1 MFISRR
7 RGQPSPHLEWR
18 IRIFGVGAIL
28 AIAGMIADLSWMIW
42 MALAVL
48 LVGFLLRFLPQR
60 GSAEAGVEEDD
71 SESDQ
76 P

>member
-1 MFISRR
+1 MFVSRG
-7 RGQPSPHLEWR
+7 RGPASPHLEWR

-28 AIAGMIADLSWMIW
+28 AVAGMIAEMRWMVWI
-42 MALAVL
+42 ALAVL
-48 LVGFLLRFLPQR
+48 LVGVLLRLLPR
-60 GSAEAGVEEDD
+60 GGSNDDDEKDD